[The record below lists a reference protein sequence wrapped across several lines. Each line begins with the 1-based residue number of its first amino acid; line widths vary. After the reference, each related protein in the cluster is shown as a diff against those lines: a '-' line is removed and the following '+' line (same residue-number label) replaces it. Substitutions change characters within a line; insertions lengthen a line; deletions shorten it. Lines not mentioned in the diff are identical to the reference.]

1 MQENTKEIL
10 NSTEDSSKDKTNLNE
25 SNKLDTNLITI
36 NTEVNEF
43 YAQTNI
49 TQCFKNTL
57 DNTIELVLKFPFA
70 SNIQFSKFILE
81 INDKQ
86 VISKIIEKEKAEEKY
101 SDAIADGK
109 KGVISSKEKD
119 FITVIIGNI
128 NSGDFI
134 KLTSEFIQ
142 FLNIEDMSYCY
153 SIMKF
158 FPEFVNKKNI
168 SIHNYNKI
176 QVKININSHSKITR
190 LITKGFKEKIEK
202 IFNDNYTKCTLN
214 YYSENSDLNLTFKN
228 SEFKILF
235 RTLLMNNLNL
245 ITQYDPEKDETSCI
259 LNMIYNKKDLI
270 IPINEKPDLNENE
283 DYNKLYQQNIINN
296 NPSLFIFVLDQSGSM
311 DGQSMEIAKKTLIF
325 FLKSLPKNSYYH
337 LIGFGSNFKYIY
349 SENPV
354 EYLPENVN
362 ETIKKIENLDADLGG
377 TELLKPLKEIY
388 ESKKYDNINLC
399 RNLFILT
406 DGYVEDKYECLKLI
420 QNNSNLYRIH
430 SFGIGNSFD
439 KDFIKNAGKK
449 GSFNFINDVSK
460 LKMNVIQILNKTLQS
475 YLFDIKINIKDIQKE
490 HEFIPKDKIYYQ
502 DEPINNY
509 FIIKNKISDDKI
521 INIETEYY
529 DKNELIKKE
538 FVFDKNNIFKEKDG
552 NIISKIIIGNILN
565 NNELPKEKDIELALK
580 YQILSKYTSLY
591 AEMENENNNKNLLN
605 FEIIET

>member
-1 MQENTKEIL
+1 
-10 NSTEDSSKDKTNLNE
+10 
-25 SNKLDTNLITI
+25 
-36 NTEVNEF
+36 
-43 YAQTNI
+43 
-49 TQCFKNTL
+49 
-57 DNTIELVLKFPFA
+57 
-70 SNIQFSKFILE
+70 
-81 INDKQ
+81 
-86 VISKIIEKEKAEEKY
+86 
-101 SDAIADGK
+101 
-109 KGVISSKEKD
+109 
-119 FITVIIGNI
+119 
-128 NSGDFI
+128 
-134 KLTSEFIQ
+134 
-142 FLNIEDMSYCY
+142 
-153 SIMKF
+153 
-158 FPEFVNKKNI
+158 
-168 SIHNYNKI
+168 
-176 QVKININSHSKITR
+176 
-190 LITKGFKEKIEK
+190 
-202 IFNDNYTKCTLN
+202 
-214 YYSENSDLNLTFKN
+214 
-228 SEFKILF
+228 
-235 RTLLMNNLNL
+235 MNNLNL

-311 DGQSMEIAKKTLIF
+311 AGQSMEIAKKTLIF
-325 FLKSLPKNSYYH
+325 FLQSLPKNSYYH
-337 LIGFGSNFKYIY
+337 LIGFGSNFEYIY

-605 FEIIET
+605 FETIETKTTIVKKNNYNDNDEDSSSSDSDKNSSSSDSNNIKMSCKMSCKRKINKCVKRKCKKYSDSESDEIEYKKDKKCKKEEKSKKIMYNDDDSYEKEEYNKSKMKKNKTNKKKEESEESEKNEKNDESEESEDEVKCKKNVKYKSKKYSDSDKSDEEEYISKSKKNLKKKCNYKDKLEISSEDYSDEEKNEKEENKLNDEDNEINKFEK